1 MTEIK
6 GFIYSPQL
14 SIDNKRQII
23 GFGDK
28 AFCVRYIDRAIANK
42 LIIENHYA
50 GTIVSAGRYY
60 FGVFMDGNL
69 CGVLQFGFMMNPQ
82 SGKSIVSGATIDN
95 VLELNRMWLA
105 ESAPRNSE
113 STALSYAIRIIR
125 NVDKRVKFIQSFAD
139 ERCGRFGVVYQAA
152 NFDYFGEHKTDFYE
166 LDGEWFHSKMTNDT
180 TKIGT
185 PRYEKITRSI
195 DKANKHTLR
204 QFRYIYFIDKSWRSR
219 CLLKQQPYP
228 KNDA

>member
-1 MTEIK
+1 MNDTIK

-23 GFGDK
+23 GFGND
-28 AFCVRYIDRAIANK
+28 AFSVRYIDRTLANK
-42 LIIENHYA
+42 LILENHYS

-60 FGVFMDGNL
+60 FGVFMDGVL
-69 CGVLQFGFMMNPQ
+69 CGALQFGFMMNPQ

-152 NFDYFGEHKTDFYE
+152 NFDYYGEHKTDFYE
-166 LDGEWFHSKMTNDT
+166 LDGSFFHSKMTNDT
-180 TKIGT
+180 TKKGT
-185 PRYEKITRSI
+185 PRYERITQNI
-195 DKANKHTLR
+195 DRATKHTLR
-204 QFRYIYFIDKSWRSR
+204 QFRYIYFVDKSWRSR

-228 KNDA
+228 KA